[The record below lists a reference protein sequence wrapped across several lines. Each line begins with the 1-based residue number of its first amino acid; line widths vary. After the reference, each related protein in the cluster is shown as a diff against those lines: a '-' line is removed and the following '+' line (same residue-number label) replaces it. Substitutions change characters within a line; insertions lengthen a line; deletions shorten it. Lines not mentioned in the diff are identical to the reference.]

1 MVIKGDSSD
10 YDYLAKWTKELK
22 PQDFCLTV
30 EIGVREGYSSDI
42 IMKMLKD
49 RNHQNVLRLS
59 PFVTVQ
65 EESIM

>member
-1 MVIKGDSSD
+1 MIKGDSSD

-30 EIGVREGYSSDI
+30 EIGVREGYSSNI

-49 RNHQNVLRLS
+49 RNH
-59 PFVTVQ
+59 FT
-65 EESIM
+65 